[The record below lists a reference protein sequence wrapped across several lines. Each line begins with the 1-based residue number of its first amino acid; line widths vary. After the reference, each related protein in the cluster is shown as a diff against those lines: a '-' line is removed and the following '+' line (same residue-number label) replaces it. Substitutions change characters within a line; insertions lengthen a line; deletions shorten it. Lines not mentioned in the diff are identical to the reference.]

1 MGDMEEALA
10 LAWHSSG
17 HIGYLEENQQRE
29 DLCLSLFLFMFAFQ
43 INNNK
48 FFKMFLKE
56 RRWEED
62 TIILEFYP
70 WTLCNLFCVY

>member
-1 MGDMEEALA
+1 MGKWLKFLVSWTHMGDMEEALA

-48 FFKMFLKE
+48 FF
-56 RRWEED
+56 
-62 TIILEFYP
+62 
-70 WTLCNLFCVY
+70 